1 MLTVKA
7 KNMTSESTVNMIT
20 YFQTG
25 IISEPSIQIGDN
37 ESIEAEDYFN
47 HVEIKDEK
55 QIKQNQGIERL
66 DSLSSSS
73 INQGER
79 RDSSSSAQVSFEAS
93 GVRPKKPCNCTKSQ
107 CLKL

>member
-1 MLTVKA
+1 
-7 KNMTSESTVNMIT
+7 MTSESTINMIT

-37 ESIEAEDYFN
+37 ASIEAEDYFN

-55 QIKQNQGIERL
+55 QIKQNQGLERL